1 MLLLVLFVDLK
12 KSRIEQARFL
22 EDERILRE
30 KLAGSST
37 DGNGTFKI
45 G

>member
-1 MLLLVLFVDLK
+1 MLLLMLFVDLK
-12 KSRIEQARFL
+12 KSRMEQARFL

-30 KLAGSST
+30 KLAESSNDGS
-37 DGNGTFKI
+37 GTFKV

>member
-30 KLAGSST
+30 KLAGSGI
-37 DGNGTFKI
+37 DGSGSL
-45 G
+45 GS